1 MKTQPIKSEVPKA
14 KASVELRALLILAV
28 TLVLMLLI
36 VASGQTWLAALAVT
50 IVLTVLIL
58 AVVGAPE
65 LLPATLKAM
74 LSEIRRMLRP

>member
-1 MKTQPIKSEVPKA
+1 MKTQPIKSKVSKV
-14 KASVELRALLILAV
+14 KASIELRALLILAV
-28 TLVLMLLI
+28 TLTLMLLI

-58 AVVGAPE
+58 AIVGAPE

-74 LSEIRRMLRP
+74 LAELCRMW

>member
-1 MKTQPIKSEVPKA
+1 MRVQITKSKQTKVTKT
-14 KASVELRALLILAV
+14 ELVAFLILAV

-36 VASGQTWLAALAVT
+36 VVSSQTWLVALAVT

-58 AVVGAPE
+58 AVIGVPE

-74 LSEIRRMLRP
+74 LAELRRILRP